1 MTELDRAK
9 RLLAERFGYAT
20 FLPGQEESIRSIL
33 SGRNLLVVMPTGS
46 GKSLLYQLPA
56 LMQRGLTIVVSP
68 LISLMKDQ
76 VDDLKRRGIPAT
88 FVNSSL
94 GREEQQARLT
104 QCACD
109 RIKLLYV
116 APERFRNTHFLHA
129 LRNVSI
135 CRMAIDE
142 AHCISEWG
150 HDFRP
155 DYLRLKQFR
164 KQMGWPHVTALTATA
179 TPRVRRDIIQSLG
192 LEADEVDVHVRGFDR
207 PNLVLSVRVFSSKE
221 RKDRFVLDFIC
232 EHKASAIVYT
242 STRGDAEKLGEA
254 LRAVEP
260 RTTVYHAGLE
270 PDARTEVQDRFM
282 TGKDRVVVATCAF
295 GMGIDKADIRSVV
308 HYNYPGSVEQYY
320 QEIGRAGRDGETS
333 HCVLLHSL
341 ADRRVHEFFIDLNY
355 PSLELVKKVYE
366 ELFKIEDNPVMLTYK
381 EIATRCQAKV
391 KEGHVGAA
399 VRLLD
404 GAEITRALSG
414 EPRIAITLHKPGSKV
429 MSKLRGPAQ
438 IRVLEGLSA
447 TEDIEAPGRHEV
459 SLGQLCRASGLSEDQ
474 VRRALKA
481 MHNDGVIHYEP
492 PFRGRGIEKL
502 VSPPPPFHEVPID
515 WERQTLLRGAE
526 VQKLEAMED
535 YIKYDGC
542 RREFILRYFGESDS
556 FRCGTCDRCN
566 LQGDGE
572 GAGRAA
578 FSEHPKIAVAVLGC
592 ISHLDFPLGRTKVA
606 EILTGARNKDL
617 IKWELQRN
625 PVYGLLRV
633 SRDLVKKVIDD
644 LVTEGYLRL
653 TGESGRPVLVLTKL
667 GREKAST
674 MSVDDFRTRKSQ
686 EPDPRRPRHTTNDE
700 DIVAAVLKCVAA
712 FDRPRGVTSVI
723 EVLTGSKAKWIEP
736 AGAGKLDVYGCLD
749 ISRERIRMVID
760 SMLEEGLLRKGGSD
774 RYPVLG
780 LTDAGQE
787 PPERQ
792 RGEAERAISENSDAE
807 EQEDVQPEAAPS
819 DARATDNAGEL
830 LDQAI
835 GKLLHAAPDQAKEM
849 LPKLRLFHP
858 KEIAQCLFRS
868 FHTCTD
874 NRVRARVVWTLGELC
889 GQYALNFLIGCASSE
904 ATDIRR
910 LAASAIGK
918 VVRSVCSDTRS
929 IAPDVKRAKEA
940 LIQLTDDPATQVSQ
954 YARESLREFSGREAE
969 NESG

>member
-9 RLLAERFGYAT
+9 KLLTERFGHAS
-20 FLPGQEESIRSIL
+20 FLAGQEDSLRSVL

-76 VDDLKRRGIPAT
+76 VDDLKRRGIAAT

-94 GREEQQARLT
+94 GREEQQARLA

-116 APERFRNTHFLHA
+116 APERFRNAHFIHT
-129 LRNVSI
+129 LRNATI
-135 CRMAIDE
+135 CRMAVDE

-164 KQMGWPHVTALTATA
+164 KQMGSPRVTALTATA

-207 PNLVLSVRVFSSKE
+207 PNLVLSVREFSSKE
-221 RKDRFVLDFIC
+221 RKDKFVLDFVC
-232 EHKASAIVYT
+232 EHKGSAIVYT

-260 RTTVYHAGLE
+260 RTAVYHAGLE
-270 PDARTEVQDRFM
+270 SDVRTDVQERFM

-295 GMGIDKADIRSVV
+295 GMGIDKADIRSVA

-320 QEIGRAGRDGETS
+320 QEIGRAGRDGKTS

-355 PSLELVKKVYE
+355 PSSELVKKVYE
-366 ELFKIEDNPVMLTYK
+366 EIFRIEDNPVMLTYK
-381 EIATRCQAKV
+381 EIATRCQAKI
-391 KEGHVGAA
+391 KEGQVGAA

-404 GAEITRALSG
+404 GAGITKALSG
-414 EPRIAITLHKPGSKV
+414 EPRIAITLHKRGSKV
-429 MSKLRGPAQ
+429 MAKLRGPAQ

-459 SLGQLCRASGLSEDQ
+459 SLGQLSRASGLSEDQ
-474 VRRALKA
+474 VRRALRA
-481 MHNDGVIHYEP
+481 MHNDGVIQYEP

-502 VSPPPPFHEVPID
+502 VSPPPPFHDVRID

-526 VQKLEAMED
+526 VQKLEEMEQ
-535 YIKYDGC
+535 YINSDGC
-542 RREFILRYFGESDS
+542 RREFILRYFGETDS

-566 LQGDGE
+566 PLGNVDCKGI
-572 GAGRAA
+572 ALTA
-578 FSEHPKIAVAVLGC
+578 HPKVAAAVLQC
-592 ISHLDFPLGRTKVA
+592 VCHLDFPLGRTKVA
-606 EILTGARNKDL
+606 EILTGARSKDL
-617 IKWELQRN
+617 IEWGLQRN

-633 SRDLVKKVIDD
+633 DRDSIKKVIDD

-653 TGESGRPVLVLTKL
+653 TGESGRPVLAMTKL

-674 MSVDDFRTRKSQ
+674 MIVDDLATPKSQ
-686 EPDPRRPRHTTNDE
+686 QPDRPPVQHEHNDE
-700 DIVAAVLKCVAA
+700 AIVAAVLKCVAA

-723 EVLTGSKAKWIEP
+723 EVLTSSKAKWIES
-736 AGAGKLDVYGCLD
+736 AGADKLDVYGCLD
-749 ISRERIRMVID
+749 TSRERIRLVID
-760 SMLEEGLLRKGGSD
+760 SMLQEGLLRKTGG

-780 LTDAGQE
+780 LTDAGRAK
-787 PPERQ
+787 PERL
-792 RGEAERAISENSDAE
+792 GSEAERAISKDSDAE
-807 EQEDVQPEAAPS
+807 EQEHVQPEAAPCS
-819 DARATDNAGEL
+819 AGPTDNAGEL
-830 LDQAI
+830 LDHAI
-835 GKLLHAAPDQAKEM
+835 GKLLHAAPDEAKEM
-849 LPKLRLFHP
+849 LPRLRLFHP

-868 FHTCTD
+868 FHSCTD

-889 GQYALNFLIGCASSE
+889 GQYALSFLIRCASS
-904 ATDIRR
+904 DVSNMRR
-910 LAASAIGK
+910 IAASAIGK
-918 VVRSVCSDTRS
+918 VVRNINSDTTS
-929 IAPDVKRAKEA
+929 IAPDMERAKEA
-940 LIQLTDDPATQVSQ
+940 LLKLMDDPGVQVRQ
-954 YARESLREFSGREAE
+954 YAKKSLGEF
-969 NESG
+969 

>member
-1 MTELDRAK
+1 MIELNRAK

-56 LMQRGLTIVVSP
+56 LMQPGLTIVISP

-76 VDDLKRRGIPAT
+76 VDDLTRRGIPAT

-94 GREEQQARLT
+94 GREEQQARLA

-116 APERFRNTHFLHA
+116 APERFRNTHFLHT
-129 LRNVSI
+129 LRNASI

-164 KQMGWPHVTALTATA
+164 KQVGWPHVTALTATA
-179 TPRVRRDIIQSLG
+179 TPRVRRDIIESLG
-192 LEADEVDVHVRGFDR
+192 LEADELDVHVRGFDR

-221 RKDRFVLDFIC
+221 RKDRFVLDFLC
-232 EHKASAIVYT
+232 EHKGSAIVYT

-260 RTTVYHAGLE
+260 RTAVYHAGLE
-270 PDARTEVQDRFM
+270 ADVRTEVQERFM

-295 GMGIDKADIRSVV
+295 GMGIDKADIRFVL
-308 HYNYPGSVEQYY
+308 HYSYPGSVEQYY
-320 QEIGRAGRDGETS
+320 QEIGRAGRDGKTS

-366 ELFKIEDNPVMLTYK
+366 ELFRIEDNPVMLTYK
-381 EIATRCQAKV
+381 EIAAHCGPKTKD
-391 KEGHVGAA
+391 GHVGAA

-414 EPRIAITLHKPGSKV
+414 EPRIAITLHKRGSKV
-429 MSKLRGPAQ
+429 MSKLRGPVQ

-459 SLGQLCRASGLSEDQ
+459 NLRQLCRASGLSEDQ
-474 VRRALKA
+474 VRRALKT
-481 MHNDGVIHYEP
+481 MHHDGVIHYEP
-492 PFRGRGIEKL
+492 PFRGRGIEKQ
-502 VSPPPPFHEVPID
+502 VSPPPPFDEVPID
-515 WERQTLLRGAE
+515 WKRQTLLRGAE
-526 VQKLEAMED
+526 VQKLEAMEE
-535 YIKYDGC
+535 YISYDGC

-556 FRCGTCDRCN
+556 FRCGTCDRCLASSPDEDRRDHVPKK
-566 LQGDGE
+566 LQ
-572 GAGRAA
+572 
-578 FSEHPKIAVAVLGC
+578 KTAVAILRC
-592 ISHLDFPLGRTKVA
+592 ILDIGFPLGKALIGRFAVGYPDGRL
-606 EILTGARNKDL
+606 IARKL
-617 IKWELQRN
+617 HKKPL
-625 PVYGLLRV
+625 YGLLRGAERHRLSQV
-633 SRDLVKKVIDD
+633 MDE
-644 LVTEGYLRL
+644 LVTDGYLRME
-653 TGESGRPVLVLTKL
+653 GESGRPVLALTKL

-674 MSVDDFRTRKSQ
+674 MSVDDLAGRDR
-686 EPDPRRPRHTTNDE
+686 PPVRPRSNDE
-700 DIVAAVLKCVAA
+700 GIAAAVLKCVGA
-712 FDRPRGVTSVI
+712 FDRPRGVTSVT

-736 AGAGKLDVYGCLD
+736 AGADELDVYGCLD
-749 ISRERIRMVID
+749 ISRQRIRTVID

-780 LTDAGQE
+780 LTDAGRKELE
-787 PPERQ
+787 PLGR
-792 RGEAERAISENSDAE
+792 EAEQPISNESDSEAVELAE
-807 EQEDVQPEAAPS
+807 PEAAPS

-830 LDQAI
+830 LDHAI
-835 GKLLHAAPDQAKEM
+835 GKLLHAAPDEAKEM

-858 KEIAQCLFRS
+858 REIAQRLFRS
-868 FHTCTD
+868 FYACTD
-874 NRVRARVVWTLGELC
+874 DRVRARVVWTLGELC
-889 GQYALNFLIGCASSE
+889 GQYALSFLIGCASSE
-904 ATDIRR
+904 VTHIRR

-954 YARESLREFSGREAE
+954 YAKNSLREFSGREAE